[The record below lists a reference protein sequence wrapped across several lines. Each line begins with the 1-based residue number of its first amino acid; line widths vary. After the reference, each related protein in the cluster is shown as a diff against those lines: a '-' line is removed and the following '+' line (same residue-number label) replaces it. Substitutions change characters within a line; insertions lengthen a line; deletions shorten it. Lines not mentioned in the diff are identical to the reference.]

1 MLSLRAMAIAGGSG
15 MGELTATGD
24 VTRFTSVDQ
33 APDSS
38 FFIEFMDAG
47 NALADV
53 LRLKKRMV
61 ELLALQPG
69 DRVLEVGCGTGD
81 DARDLHS
88 VVGERGKVFGIDVS
102 AAMIETAIER
112 SESAGIAVDFRKAD
126 ALALPF
132 PDGHF
137 DACRCER
144 VLMHLDGAP
153 ADAITEMAR
162 TTRAGGRVVISDF
175 DWDAAMIDHPDRSTT
190 RQIVH
195 TVSDGI
201 RHGQVGRQLYHLL
214 IDAGLTDVEIE
225 SHGIRLTHEFLH
237 QLLDGHLRT
246 AEAERRLEPQTVRSW
261 WNQLAAADTGGRFL
275 TIWTAVLGT
284 GAVPT

>member
-1 MLSLRAMAIAGGSG
+1 MS
-15 MGELTATGD
+15 ELTASGD

-38 FFIEFMDAG
+38 FFVEFMDAG

-53 LRLKKRMV
+53 RRLKQRV
-61 ELLALQPG
+61 IELLALRPG
-69 DRVLEVGCGTGD
+69 DRVLDMGCGTGD
-81 DARDLHS
+81 DARDIQP
-88 VVGERGKVFGIDVS
+88 VVGERGNVFGIDVS

-112 SESAGIAVDFRKAD
+112 SKSAGVAVDFRTAN

-132 PDGHF
+132 PDGYF

-144 VLMHLDGAP
+144 VLMHVDGDP
-153 ADAITEMAR
+153 ADAIAEMAR
-162 TTRAGGRVVISDF
+162 ATRAGGRIVISDF
-175 DWDAAMIDHPDRSTT
+175 DWDAAMIDHPDRSMT
-190 RQIVH
+190 RQIVR

-201 RHGQVGRQLYHLL
+201 RHGQLGRQLYRLL
-214 IDAGLTDVEIE
+214 IDAGLSDVVIE

-237 QLLDGHLRT
+237 QLLDGHLRI

-261 WNQLAAADTGGRFL
+261 WKDLDVADTGGRFL

-284 GAVPT
+284 GAAPT